1 MKKAQ
6 SFQKRLIVLIL
17 LAAGTLT
24 SGCSHQDG
32 ISENENA
39 IWQDLP
45 AGTLMFQ
52 WHQHN
57 MPHFFSYHL
66 L

>member
-1 MKKAQ
+1 M
-6 SFQKRLIVLIL
+6 LIL